1 MELINH
7 MEAVEELLKNIK
19 SSTLSEKVIED
30 IKRSIKEL
38 SDISKTFENYQN
50 IVNYDIKLR
59 QVADYLIN
67 ESLIISQES
76 ENPDISNDQ
85 QLFCTSLNY
94 LKLLVNE
101 IAYQKRIDI
110 IQDVLNSSCKKEI
123 LFNNARSA
131 DEVNKRYRNLS
142 LNFHP
147 DKTNRPNTPCSL
159 QGEHK
164 NLGIELFRYITEIK
178 NSLLTNYEEILSNEG
193 WTFHK
198 KNADE
203 FWKITIDYRNAAK
216 GQWDKLKLLKK
227 DEICKFSSEEL
238 ERSSVNYGLLAY
250 QEYRM
255 ACKIVDK
262 AKQLKEQ
269 VRLRG
274 NIALCLY
281 VSNRLLEAQL
291 YALSAIK
298 LQFKNSHEVKLHDL
312 NEAKKIFDKVRGRNT
327 YEEIPELRTEIKL
340 KVNSENTRALVRLL
354 DQGISFSDKKSYQ
367 RSIDNDMLKIS
378 TDLMLKADR
387 SLVRYQIPKD
397 EILHVKY
404 QSTKLKT
411 VGGLIT
417 TTGVGVGLSVT
428 AAAGVK
434 VSTAILLGVST
445 VGGPIGL
452 VIGIITFGLGIWA
465 GSKLWKSGNNLS
477 NVPTILE
484 NINNIMKRALKAY
497 DDGDHQQFINELSE
511 EYKTGT
517 SLIRLVERSDVINP
531 KEIIDTLLSYGFR
544 PDGIAYLL
552 ILLGEVLSSGKLKI
566 EGKTTGELVSLAK
579 DVLSG
584 MSSKK
589 LEEMAIKLDERI
601 CELRKKNN
609 LLKIFLNRF
618 TDFVTLKE
626 YSNIAKEHIDDAQ
639 KMPFLSRLEEMRNIA
654 DINLA
659 IFDIINSGE
668 EEIQRAKKTIE
679 KIRDKNDRYSFAEL
693 RLEVLEDFLSVVCGV
708 ESPQEFPQDSFKLP
722 KITFPMESEVQ

>member
-1 MELINH
+1 MEPINH

-38 SDISKTFENYQN
+38 SEISKTFENYQN

-67 ESLIISQES
+67 ERLIISQES

-142 LNFHP
+142 LYFHP

-159 QGEHK
+159 QA
-164 NLGIELFRYITEIK
+164 IK
-178 NSLLTNYEEILSNEG
+178 NSLFTNYEEILSNEG

-238 ERSSVNYGLLAY
+238 EHSSVNYGLLAY

-262 AKQLKEQ
+262 AKQLKDQ

-274 NIALCLY
+274 SIALCLY

-291 YALSAIK
+291 YALSAIR
-298 LQFKNSHEVKLHDL
+298 LQIKNSHKVTLHDL

-327 YEEIPELRTEIKL
+327 YEETPELRTEIKL
-340 KVNSENTRALVRLL
+340 KVNSNNKQALVKLL
-354 DQGISFSDKKSYQ
+354 DQEISFSDKKSYQ
-367 RSIDNDMLKIS
+367 RSIDNDLKKIS

-387 SLVRYQIPKD
+387 SLVRYQISKNK
-397 EILHVKY
+397 ILHAKNQVF
-404 QSTKLKT
+404 KLKAI
-411 VGGLIT
+411 GGLFT
-417 TTGVGVGLSVT
+417 TTGVSLGLSLTVD
-428 AAAGVK
+428 AGIE
-434 VSTAILLGVST
+434 TYQAILLGVST
-445 VGGPIGL
+445 AGGIIGL
-452 VIGIITFGLGIWA
+452 VIGLITFGLGIWA
-465 GSKLWKSGNNLS
+465 GSSLWKSGNILAK
-477 NVPTILE
+477 VPIILE
-484 NINNIMKRALKAY
+484 NLNNIMKSALTAY
-497 DDGDHQQFINELSE
+497 DKGDHQQFINVLSE

-517 SLIRLVERSDVINP
+517 RLIRLVDRSDVINS
-531 KEIIDTLLSYGFR
+531 KEIIETLLRYGFR

-552 ILLGEVLSSGKLKI
+552 ILLGEVLSSGKMKV
-566 EGKTTGELVSLAK
+566 GGRTTEELVPLAK

-584 MSSKK
+584 ISSKK
-589 LEEMAIKLDERI
+589 LDEMAIKLDERI
-601 CELRKKNN
+601 RELRKKNRF
-609 LLKIFLNRF
+609 KIFLDRF
-618 TDFVTLKE
+618 MDFVNLNE
-626 YSNIAKEHIDDAQ
+626 YSNIAKEHMDDAQ
-639 KMPFLSRLEEMRNIA
+639 QMPFKSRLEEMRNIA

-659 IFDIINSGE
+659 IFDIINGGE

-679 KIRDKNDRYSFAEL
+679 KIREKNNRYSFAEL